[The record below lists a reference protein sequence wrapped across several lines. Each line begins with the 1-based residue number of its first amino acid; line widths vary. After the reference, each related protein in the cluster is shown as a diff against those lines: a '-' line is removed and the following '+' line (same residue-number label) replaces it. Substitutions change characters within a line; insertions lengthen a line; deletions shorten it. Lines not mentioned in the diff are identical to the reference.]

1 MSLINCEINLLLTW
15 SFECL
20 ILCSNKDNEARTGH
34 MIFSSESR
42 NKRLQCY
49 DRWKNVFDWPLKID
63 LRTYDNIKK
72 IVTCQ
77 INDDV
82 TDSLRD
88 HHYN

>member
-1 MSLINCEINLLLTW
+1 
-15 SFECL
+15 
-20 ILCSNKDNEARTGH
+20 

-63 LRTYDNIKK
+63 LRKYDNIKK

>member
-42 NKRLQCY
+42 NKRL
-49 DRWKNVFDWPLKID
+49 
-63 LRTYDNIKK
+63 
-72 IVTCQ
+72 
-77 INDDV
+77 
-82 TDSLRD
+82 
-88 HHYN
+88 